1 MNREAWLPL
10 KQKVLYAI
18 TVICCIN
25 QCNAMVQTIRM
36 PSVRHRCIYARFRV
50 SASVRGPQVPVSKGQ
65 APYVSMTSIRSG
77 KFALEP
83 PTSGPKTTAHSTEGM
98 QLALR
103 LALPGAMWVF

>member
-1 MNREAWLPL
+1 
-10 KQKVLYAI
+10 
-18 TVICCIN
+18 
-25 QCNAMVQTIRM
+25 MVQTIRILSFASVAYM
-36 PSVRHRCIYARFRV
+36 PVFGPVRLCGGLRFPSVDR
-50 SASVRGPQVPVSKGQ
+50 
-65 APYVSMTSIRSG
+65 IRSG